1 VKNFILRAIAIR
13 KKNWRIMF
21 EAVPAR
27 KRQMGRVVAL
37 MDDLFFQ
44 MKMAET
50 AKQLGVELKVAT
62 NGDALMSLLDSA
74 PKLVVVD
81 LNARGQPIQ
90 AIEKLRLARKDIRV
104 VGFLSHVQR
113 ELAAQAQAAG
123 CDEVMPRSSFT
134 QNLAAIMSAAK
145 D

>member
-1 VKNFILRAIAIR
+1 
-13 KKNWRIMF
+13 
-21 EAVPAR
+21 
-27 KRQMGRVVAL
+27 MGRVVAL

-44 MKMAET
+44 MKIAET

-62 NGDALMSLLDSA
+62 NGDALQGLLEPA
-74 PKLVVVD
+74 PKLVIVD
-81 LNARGQPIQ
+81 LNARSQPIA
-90 AIEKLRLARKDIRV
+90 AIERLRAARKDLHV

-123 CDEVMPRSSFT
+123 CNEVMPRSAFT
-134 QNLAAIMSAAK
+134 QNLAAILGTAK